1 MTPVFTLHKCIL
13 LIACA
18 LLGFCSAAQTPAPM
32 TFGKVDLKDLEM
44 KSYAKDTSAE
54 AVVLCDYGEYSYYF
68 GKDMP
73 KVYYRRH
80 IRIKILKKGGFEY
93 ASQKIPFYI
102 SSNPDKVETLSNLK
116 AITWNLEN
124 GSPISYTMSDN
135 EFFEEKGTNNL
146 YYKKFT
152 FPQVREGSVLEYS
165 YEIESGLWYS
175 LRNWKFQTTIPTIW
189 SELRAEIPGYFEYKI
204 TLNSLYPLNVK
215 DVKEGTQNFMRS
227 NIRDP
232 YLSYRFAIGDTPAL
246 KEEPFLTTLE
256 NYRSKLNFELAATTF
271 PTQARIDY
279 SQSWEALNETLLT
292 SDYFGKQI
300 KKYDAAQ
307 NIAKLLKAETKD
319 SLALLTAAYQYIQ
332 NNMKW
337 DGENE
342 VFTSSANLNK
352 VAEKGLGNSAEINLM
367 LVRLLRECGFDAN
380 PFILSTRENGLPT
393 DLVLLDRFDFT
404 IAHVFLNGKDILLD
418 ATSKLAQVDML
429 PLRCLNE
436 RGRLIVRKDSRWI
449 PIPARPVNRKVSLVE
464 MAILPEQQLK
474 GNVNISYLGHETVAF
489 RSAVLSKGK
498 EDFISNYKKS
508 KPNQT
513 ISKLDLLAVDS
524 LGQMPEMKIQTVYH
538 EAYTIAGDRIY
549 FTPML
554 DLGEETNPFKSLIR
568 NYPVEFGVPQEE
580 TFSAVYKIPADYVVE
595 EMPKGESVTLPNNGG
610 RFDFRV
616 TLLEGEIKV
625 DSKVSLKKALYSSE
639 EYGALRELYN
649 RIVSKHAEQIILKKK

>member
-1 MTPVFTLHKCIL
+1 MTPRCTLRKCIL
-13 LIACA
+13 LITCV
-18 LLGFCSAAQTPAPM
+18 LLGFYTQAQTPAPI
-32 TFGKVDLKDLEM
+32 TFGKVDLKDLQM
-44 KSYAKDTSAE
+44 KSYPKDTAAE

-73 KVYYRRH
+73 KVTYRRH
-80 IRIKILKKGGFEY
+80 IRIKILKKSGFGY
-93 ASQKIPFYI
+93 ASQKIPFYVT
-102 SSNPDKVETLSNLK
+102 SDVDKAETISNLQ
-116 AITWNLEN
+116 AITWNVEN
-124 GSPISYTMSDN
+124 GSPASYTMSDD
-135 EFFEEKGTNNL
+135 EFFEEKGTNTL

-165 YEIESGLWYS
+165 YEIESGLWYR
-175 LRNWKFQTTIPTIW
+175 LRNWNFQTSIPTLW
-189 SELRAEIPGYFEYKI
+189 SELRAEIPAYFDYKI
-204 TLNSLYPLNVK
+204 TMNSLLPLKVQETK
-215 DVKEGTQNFMRS
+215 QGSQNFMRS

-232 YLSYRFAIGDTPAL
+232 YLAYRFAIEDIPAL

-256 NYRSKLNFELAATTF
+256 NYRSKLSFELAVTYL
-271 PTQARIDY
+271 PNQGKIDY
-279 SQSWEALNETLLT
+279 SQTWEALNETLLM

-300 KKYDAAQ
+300 KKYDEAQ
-307 NIAKLLKAETKD
+307 NIAKLLKTQTKD

-332 NNMKW
+332 NNMQW

-380 PFILSTRENGLPT
+380 PMILSTRENGLPT

-404 IAHVFLNGKDILLD
+404 IAHVSLNGKDILLD
-418 ATSKLAQVDML
+418 ATSKYAQVDML
-429 PLRCLNE
+429 PLHCLNE
-436 RGRLIVRKDSRWI
+436 KGRLIVRKNSRWI
-449 PIPARPVNRKVSLVE
+449 PIPARPVSRKVSLIN
-464 MAILPEQQLK
+464 MDILPDQQMK
-474 GNVNISYLGHETVAF
+474 GNVNISYVGHDAVFF

-498 EDFISNYKKS
+498 EDYISNFKKN
-508 KPNQT
+508 KPNQN
-513 ISKLDLLAVDS
+513 ISKVDLVAVDS
-524 LGQMPEMKIQTVYH
+524 LGQMPEMKIQTVYN
-538 EAYTIAGDRIY
+538 EAYTTAGDRIY

-554 DLGEETNPFKSLIR
+554 DLGEETNPFKSPIR

-580 TFSAVYKIPADYVVE
+580 TFSAVFKIPADYVVE

-616 TLLEGEIKV
+616 TLLDGEVKI

-639 EYGALRELYN
+639 EYGALRELFN
-649 RIVSKHAEQIILKKK
+649 RIVVKHAEQIILKKK